1 MKQVLND
8 IIQMYPAQEYGLI
21 LWSHGTSWL
30 PAGSSLRSFG
40 EDSGEQMNIPDLAEN
55 LPIKFDFI
63 LFDAC
68 LMVSV
73 EVVYDGI
80 RYPVLLR
87 IELLYSASGEGGL
100 K

>member
-8 IIQMYPAQEYGLI
+8 IIQMYPAQEYRLI

-40 EDSGEQMNIPDLAEN
+40 EDSGKQMNIPDLAEN

-68 LMVSV
+68 LMGSV
-73 EVVYDGI
+73 EVVY
-80 RYPVLLR
+80 
-87 IELLYSASGEGGL
+87 ELKEKANFIISSSTETIF
-100 K
+100 KIKDKK